1 MQLNG
6 KHLLNILVIQGDS
19 QERERMVA
27 LLEGGSAYVHG
38 AANGREGLRLFHD
51 LKPEILIIDLN
62 IEQLDGLHLLEE
74 AREAMSELKV
84 IVTFGSYAPYGLVQA
99 VELGVDKFFRLPV
112 DGSQLREAVMQCARD
127 ISMARRMAQ
136 ADYSLYRLLD
146 FFPGPAVLVDGVDVT
161 YMNRPLRIF
170 LGQDAAES
178 ACALDMGLEDFI
190 LQQNNEKYDG
200 HPHKWIDSMVNDPVD
215 RDHVLHIENPRNPGS
230 RPRVFS
236 VTFNQF
242 PGTDMRLFSFQDVSD
257 LEDERVHFQG
267 EASTDPLT
275 KALNRRSLM
284 EKLSRLRGTD
294 TAFGLI
300 MFDIDHFKSVND
312 TYGHDVGDDVL
323 REIAQLVRD
332 QVRDGDVLARWGG
345 EEFIV
350 LSPGTG
356 EKRAIKVAERLRLA
370 VKHFAFTGVPRRIT
384 SSFGVVMHTPG
395 ETGDELVKRADLALY
410 KAKETGRDKVVIG

>member
-6 KHLLNILVIQGDS
+6 KHLLNILVVQGDD
-19 QERERMVA
+19 QERESMVA
-27 LLEGGSAYVHG
+27 LLEGGNAYVHG
-38 AANGREGLRLFHD
+38 AANGREGLRLFHG
-51 LKPEILIIDLN
+51 LKPEILILDLN

-74 AREAMSELKV
+74 AHETVPGIKV

-112 DGSQLREAVMQCARD
+112 DGSKLREAVMQCARD
-127 ISMARRMAQ
+127 ISMARRMVQ

-146 FFPGPAVLVDGVDVT
+146 FFPGPAVLVDGFDVT
-161 YMNRPLRIF
+161 YMNRPLRIY
-170 LGQDAAES
+170 LGHDAAES
-178 ACALDMGLEDFI
+178 ACSLDMGVEDFI

-200 HPHKWIDSMVNDPVD
+200 HPHKWIESMINDPVD
-215 RDHVLHIENPRNPGS
+215 RDHVLHLENPRNPGS

-242 PGTDMRLFSFQDVSD
+242 PGTEMRLFSFQDVSD
-257 LEDERVHFQG
+257 IEDERVHFQG

-284 EKLSRLRGTD
+284 EKLSRLRGTE

-312 TYGHDVGDDVL
+312 TYGHDVGDAVL